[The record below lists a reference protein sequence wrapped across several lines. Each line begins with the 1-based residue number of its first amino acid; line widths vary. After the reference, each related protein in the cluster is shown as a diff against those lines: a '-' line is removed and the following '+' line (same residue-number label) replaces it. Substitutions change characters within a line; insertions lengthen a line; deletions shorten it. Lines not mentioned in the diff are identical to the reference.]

1 MTHPCVIA
9 GDAPPLSKYLILL
22 RSYFLLSYDL
32 YTRRE
37 VQRGRERAN

>member
-1 MTHPCVIA
+1 MTQGCVTSY
-9 GDAPPLSKYLILL
+9 DAPPLYKYLILL